1 MIQKRDSTA
10 LQPAAPIID
19 VLLGDSDGQPPT
31 HPAVAQLDTGADRTV
46 IPLDV
51 VRWLGLQ
58 QVRTG
63 QAVVA
68 GGGVIVFSIY
78 EIAIT
83 IPGVMDFVL
92 EVAAGDEPHIL
103 LGRDVLNALH
113 THLDGPGRMLTI
125 SAHPPAGPPPSTGTP

>member
-1 MIQKRDSTA
+1 VIQNRYSTA
-10 LQPAAPIID
+10 LQPAAPILD
-19 VLLGDSDGQPPT
+19 VLLGHPSRPP
-31 HPAVAQLDTGADRTV
+31 PALSLEAQLDTGADRTV

-51 VRWLGLQ
+51 VNRLVLKR
-58 QVRTG
+58 VRYG

-68 GGGVIVFSIY
+68 GCGVVVFEIY

-103 LGRDVLNALH
+103 LGRDVLNCLH
-113 THLDGPGRMLTI
+113 THLDGPGRILTL
-125 SAHPPAGPPPSTGTP
+125 SAHPLLPPTP

>member
-1 MIQKRDSTA
+1 MIQKRYSTA

-31 HPAVAQLDTGADRTV
+31 HPVEAQLDTGADRTV

-51 VRWLGLQ
+51 VLRIGLQ
-58 QVRTG
+58 RVRTG

-68 GGGVIVFSIY
+68 GGGIIVFSIY

-83 IPGVMDFVL
+83 IPGVMDFTL

-113 THLDGPGRMLTI
+113 THLDGPGRMLTL
-125 SAHPPAGPPPSTGTP
+125 SAQPAGTP